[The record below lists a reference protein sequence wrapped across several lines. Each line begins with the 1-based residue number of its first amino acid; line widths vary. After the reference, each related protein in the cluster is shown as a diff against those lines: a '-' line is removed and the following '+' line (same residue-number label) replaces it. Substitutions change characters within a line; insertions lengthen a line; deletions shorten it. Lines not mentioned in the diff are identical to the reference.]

1 MSQGPN
7 VSYRKRES
15 VKEIFP
21 DSPEYDWSETGAN
34 PSTVGERAAEWF
46 NMIKESFETFEHDK
60 KSSIFREYG
69 HEYSDKT
76 NRTIKMPNGTVPS
89 GNVNR
94 MQEQLPQALRYR
106 VENFTNTELNGWRV
120 FENITG
126 WYDVEAID
134 EETLVERQNTLDR
147 FLELLSSDVYLSEYD
162 PLTDKKAIT
171 EISATGSM
179 KPIQYMFPLG
189 VEDTT
194 FLHYVV
200 FEPEV
205 LEAKL
210 ESEDEIGTIINYE
223 IASTINSTGQQ
234 LNPKRGLGVV
244 MSKHG
249 AILRPYI
256 KQVQKMVMETV
267 SEQNAMFDDK
277 GLESFS
283 KFFSKLQVPEIRETV
298 VNQDKLVETYKK
310 IAVSSILKK
319 VREKPLLKRMERI
332 KPPEDG
338 KAGGPSWPQSA
349 GGNYTLWITTNPFEM
364 LTKSTGRRWSER
376 NQSCENWDGCYAEG
390 PVSDIK
396 YGNCIVWVY
405 KTGEEAYR
413 QEIGRFI
420 LRWGDKY
427 QSGTK
432 AGVDIGVEAQVYP
445 KDPRQSPWGFALLG
459 AIGQILKDSGYLEYE
474 SCKTPY
480 KFMGYSDKAGAGK
493 IRINYDSKIFLKG
506 QGEVDVGNANALAVM
521 ASDETLSYADAGYVL
536 NYGNEQ
542 ALLALAQNPV
552 LWIYETP
559 VRRLLNR
566 ALDFANGPQ
575 IVRFLL
581 DSPVCDYGYVS
592 GLLDNL
598 EIFDEAYYNGLADNS
613 LLFSLLRNPRC
624 TTEVHEAVSRIHS
637 GFTIADVEVPMEYM
651 IYLGLGQSINSQPL
665 YTSLSPEMLD
675 ALVDEVVRGL
685 KPAKNLS
692 SFFPI
697 LYSELG
703 PKSSVNQKGTKAY
716 IKYRNQLVAIK
727 NLLFNPKLSL
737 RSYSKLVTLF
747 DKIYKISQKKT
758 YDIVLSDT
766 EDMAFRT
773 QVERI
778 RDMFLIATFLPLQE
792 FDDWGYQDE
801 YGGTF
806 IGLSSVPLCLRDI
819 KIKVDD
825 KEIAFPIYQR
835 QSPAVVN
842 KVASWKPELLEYPL
856 ESNEW
861 DDAWKGLA
869 LFNIRNG
876 QVYADYAKNPNINKI
891 ALLNRLQSPKE
902 KDKTIANPFLTM
914 RNFYSIYQKLTNKTL
929 LKYEWGQG
937 NSQKEILRKGI
948 DIKAMKEILGNVED
962 LKTIGVDVVANW
974 LRFEEQFDDYVGA
987 IYEIAFGNYYNK
999 RTGELEMPNDE
1010 FDRDWDYFYAQTEN
1024 LSVLETSACGGY
1036 QLGSGL
1042 AYNIRIPEWIQM
1054 DLLTKWVKV
1063 SNAFSGNY
1071 SEFTNIIKNILSKN
1085 KNLSTT
1091 ASEYLLQNN
1100 DEEIEMNIIENSKI
1114 TLTDD
1119 LVLKWKNK
1127 NPSPLLSNYNLN
1139 IRTYM
1144 SLFKEWYATLAKELP
1159 TNEDYTKELF
1169 SNSSFLRKAA
1179 RPSSYG
1185 GDDTMYQLRN
1195 TLDKFSNSVKFWR
1208 GGNSKKKMNFPAD
1221 SSNAAPINVKKGRP
1235 MSLVDEPMAL
1245 NYPHLIYTVES
1256 LIYDEDS
1263 WEFNAEPVVSYIRSI
1278 VVQDDG
1284 SLLVNRDVYTES
1296 EGARIENDILYGSF
1310 DDLYGFKR
1318 EVAKREA
1325 PEDKWEDD
1333 LILVIFDKGLE
1344 AKEGDNLPD
1353 WRLNI
1358 TQKQMDE
1365 VVRAVI
1371 MNPKMTPQTL
1381 IEIIDFVEPTTYVN
1395 TQNGQLTLSDYKFYE
1410 GIGNE
1415 NLWSPELINNSIKP
1429 IFRRNGYY
1437 GNLQN
1442 LLPTDLLIEQSIN
1455 EDGDETY
1462 EIIGRNTRYLSEI
1475 QLWILQTQF
1484 EMNIPIE
1491 YIYRCIT
1498 SPITTAATKERAKEI
1513 REKRILEFLEFIR
1526 RDEEP
1531 EVNDAESFE
1540 AQPKVIEWREYI
1552 PRGVKNG

>member
-1 MSQGPN
+1 MSQGSN

-21 DSPEYDWSETGAN
+21 DNPEYDWSETGTN
-34 PSTVGERAAEWF
+34 PSTVSEMAAEWF

-69 HEYSDKT
+69 HDYSDKE

-94 MQEQLPQALRYR
+94 MHEQLPVALRYR
-106 VENFTNTELNGWRV
+106 VENFTNSEVNGWRV

-134 EETLVERQNTLDR
+134 EQTLVERQNTLDR
-147 FLELLSSDVYLSEYD
+147 FLELLSEDVYLSEYD

-205 LEAKL
+205 LEAKI
-210 ESEDEIGTIINYE
+210 ETEDEVDDIVNYE
-223 IASTINSTGQQ
+223 IASAIDSTGKQI
-234 LNPKRGLGVV
+234 NPKRALGVV

-249 AILRPYI
+249 SILRPYI
-256 KQVQKMVMETV
+256 KQVQQKVMETV
-267 SEQNAMFDDK
+267 SEQNALFDEK
-277 GLESFS
+277 GSEAFS
-283 KFFSKLQVPEIRETV
+283 EFFSKLPVLDIRETV
-298 VNQDKLVETYKK
+298 VNEDKLVETYKK
-310 IAVSSILKK
+310 LTVSALLKK

-338 KAGGPSWPQSA
+338 NSGGPSWPQSA

-427 QSGTK
+427 KSGAK

-474 SCKTPY
+474 SCQTPY

-493 IRINYDSKIFLKG
+493 VKINYDSKIFLKG

-559 VRRLLNR
+559 VRRLLTR
-566 ALDFANGPQ
+566 ALDFANGSQ

-581 DSPVCDYGYVS
+581 DSPVCDYGYVN

-598 EIFDEAYYNGLADNS
+598 EIFDEEYHNGLANNS

-624 TTEVHEAVSRIHS
+624 TPEVHEAVSRIHS
-637 GFTIADVEVPMEYM
+637 GFTIEDVEVPMEYM
-651 IYLGLGQSINSQPL
+651 IYLGLGQSIDSQPL

-675 ALVDEVVRGL
+675 ALVDDVVKGL
-685 KPAKNLS
+685 KPAKKLS
-692 SFFPI
+692 SYFAVRYDGI
-697 LYSELG
+697 MGVST
-703 PKSSVNQKGTKAY
+703 KGAKAY

-747 DKIYKISQKKT
+747 DKIYQTSQSKVYET
-758 YDIVLSDT
+758 IDELIT
-766 EDMAFRT
+766 GNFRN

-778 RDMFLIATFLPLQE
+778 RDMFLIITFLPLQK
-792 FDDWGYQDE
+792 FDDWGYRDE
-801 YGGTF
+801 YGGRF

-819 KIKVDD
+819 KIKVNE
-825 KEIAFPIYQR
+825 KEISFPIYQR
-835 QSPAVVN
+835 QSPAIVN
-842 KVASWKPELLEYPL
+842 KVALWKPEVLEYPL
-856 ESNEW
+856 ERSEW
-861 DDAWKGLA
+861 DDDWKGLA

-876 QVYADYAKNPNINKI
+876 QVYADYANNPNINKI
-891 ALLNRLQSPKE
+891 ALLNRLQSTKE
-902 KDKTIANPFLTM
+902 QDKTIVNPFLTM
-914 RNFYSIYQKLTNKTL
+914 RNFYPIYQKLEDKTL

-937 NSQKEILRKGI
+937 NPAEEILRKGI
-948 DIKAMKEILGNVED
+948 DIKAMKEILQNPKD
-962 LKTIGVDVVANW
+962 LKAIGIEVVANW
-974 LRFEEQFDDYVGA
+974 LRFEEQFDDYIDA
-987 IYEIAFGNYYNK
+987 IYTIAFGKYYNK
-999 RTGELEMPNDE
+999 RTGELKMPKE
-1010 FDRDWDYFYAQTEN
+1010 VFDRDWDYFYAQTEN
-1024 LSVLETSACGGY
+1024 LSVLEKSACGGY

-1042 AYNIRIPEWIQM
+1042 AYNARIPEYIQM

-1063 SNAFSGNY
+1063 SNEFDGNY

-1085 KNLSTT
+1085 KNLAT
-1091 ASEYLLQNN
+1091 ATSEYLLQDTN
-1100 DEEIEMNIIENSKI
+1100 EEIEMSIIENSKI

-1144 SLFKEWYATLAKELP
+1144 ALFKEWYITLSKELP
-1159 TNEDYTKELF
+1159 TNDDYTKELF
-1169 SNSSFLRKAA
+1169 SNSSFLRRAA
-1179 RPSSYG
+1179 RPVYYG

-1195 TLDKFSNSVKFWR
+1195 TLDNVSNSVKFWR
-1208 GGNSKKKMNFPAD
+1208 GGNSKKKMNFPTD
-1221 SSNAAPINVKKGRP
+1221 SNAAPINVKKGRP
-1235 MSLVDEPMAL
+1235 MSLVDEPMVL
-1245 NYPHLIYTVES
+1245 NYPHVIYKVES
-1256 LIYDEDS
+1256 LSFEEDS
-1263 WEFNAEPVVSYIRSI
+1263 WQFNTEPVVSYIKSI
-1278 VVQDDG
+1278 VVQNDG
-1284 SLLVNRDVYTES
+1284 SLLINRDVYTES
-1296 EGARIENDILYGSF
+1296 EGVQTMNQETYKSF

-1318 EVAKREA
+1318 DIAKREA
-1325 PEDKWEDD
+1325 PESKWEDD
-1333 LILVIFDKGLE
+1333 LTLVIFDKGIE
-1344 AKEGDNLPD
+1344 AKEGDKLPD
-1353 WRLNI
+1353 WRLTI
-1358 TQKQMDE
+1358 TQQQMDE
-1365 VVRAVI
+1365 VVKSVI

-1381 IEIIDFVEPTTYVN
+1381 IEIIDFIEPTTYVN
-1395 TQNGQLTLSDYKFYE
+1395 TQAGQLTLSDYKFYE
-1410 GIGNE
+1410 EIGNA
-1415 NLWSPELINNSIKP
+1415 NLWSPQLINNSIKP

-1462 EIIGRNTRYLSEI
+1462 EILGRNTRYLSEI

-1540 AQPKVIEWREYI
+1540 AESKVIEWREYI
-1552 PRGVKNG
+1552 PRGVQNG

>member
-34 PSTVGERAAEWF
+34 PSTAGERAAEWF
-46 NMIKESFETFEHDK
+46 NMIRESFETFEHDK

-1498 SPITTAATKERAKEI
+1498 SPITTAATKDRAKEI

>member
-1 MSQGPN
+1 MSQSPN

-34 PSTVGERAAEWF
+34 PSTAGERAAEWF
-46 NMIKESFETFEHDK
+46 NMIRESFETFEHDK

-1498 SPITTAATKERAKEI
+1498 SPITTAATKDRAKEI

>member
-34 PSTVGERAAEWF
+34 PSTAGERAAEWF
-46 NMIKESFETFEHDK
+46 NMIRESFETFEHDK

-205 LEAKL
+205 LEAKI

-697 LYSELG
+697 LYSEMG
-703 PKSSVNQKGTKAY
+703 PKTAVNQKGTKAY

-1144 SLFKEWYATLAKELP
+1144 SLFKEWYTTLAKELP

>member
-34 PSTVGERAAEWF
+34 PSTAGERAAEWF
-46 NMIKESFETFEHDK
+46 NMIRESFETFEHDK

-205 LEAKL
+205 LEAKI

-1498 SPITTAATKERAKEI
+1498 SPITTAATKDRAKEI

>member
-34 PSTVGERAAEWF
+34 PSTVGERAEEWF
-46 NMIKESFETFEHDK
+46 NMIRESFETFEHDK

-205 LEAKL
+205 LEAKI

>member
-34 PSTVGERAAEWF
+34 PSTAGERAAEWF

-205 LEAKL
+205 LEAKI

-697 LYSELG
+697 MYSELG
-703 PKSSVNQKGTKAY
+703 PKTAVNQKGAKAY

-766 EDMAFRT
+766 EDIAFRT

-825 KEIAFPIYQR
+825 EEIAFPIYQR

-1144 SLFKEWYATLAKELP
+1144 SLFKEWYTTLAKELP

-1256 LIYDEDS
+1256 LSYDEDS

-1296 EGARIENDILYGSF
+1296 EGMKTENDILYGSF

>member
-1 MSQGPN
+1 MSQSPN

-267 SEQNAMFDDK
+267 SEQNAIFDDK

-692 SFFPI
+692 SFFAI
-697 LYSELG
+697 LNPEMG
-703 PKSSVNQKGTKAY
+703 PKTAVNQKGTKAY

-766 EDMAFRT
+766 EDMGFRT

-1144 SLFKEWYATLAKELP
+1144 SLFKEWYTTLAKELP

-1256 LIYDEDS
+1256 LSYDEDS

-1296 EGARIENDILYGSF
+1296 NGMKIENDILYDSF

-1498 SPITTAATKERAKEI
+1498 SPITTAATKDRAKEI